1 MVSAH
6 ELVNALMDEARP
18 PEFVAPFEEK
28 YLPDGEPYIAA
39 QYQGEQPE
47 GSQEGAA
54 LQQVLLSRLCRK
66 DLKSYCDAV
75 WWGPVEK
82 DEPPEASSTHE
93 LVDIVEH

>member
-6 ELVNALMDEARP
+6 ELVNALMEEARP

-39 QYQGEQPE
+39 PYQGEQPE
-47 GSQEGAA
+47 DAQEGAA
-54 LQQVLLSRLCRK
+54 LQQVLLSRLSRK
-66 DLKSYCDAV
+66 ELKSYCDAV

-82 DEPPEASSTHE
+82 DEPAEGSSAHE
-93 LVDIVEH
+93 LVNLVEH

>member
-28 YLPDGEPYIAA
+28 YLPDGEPYSTA
-39 QYQGEQPE
+39 QYQAEQP
-47 GSQEGAA
+47 GDAQDGVA
-54 LQQVLLSRLCRK
+54 LQQVLLGKLCRK

-82 DEPPEASSTHE
+82 DEPAEESSAHE